1 MLLRGQ
7 AVGNAV
13 HKHSTGRGVGSLA
26 VPWRPQPPLVQ
37 QTNNK
42 RLLHIVARSSEGP
55 DPEQYVGK
63 LREKFLQQEAPPAS
77 PPAAAD
83 ASPPSPL
90 SSPETESEGPR
101 ASTQASGQN
110 APLSTPPPSQ
120 QQQQAQQ
127 QASAAATSSSPPQQ
141 QVQQQQPKRR
151 RGRPSRASRGGE
163 GQRQE
168 QQPVDLNP
176 YTLGRQARK
185 AFDEVWSQVSNLA
198 APTKSS
204 SAYLD
209 DDLLEPSRAVEFEA
223 PQAAYTTVLVVGAT
237 GRVGRILVRKLLLR
251 GYKVKALVRRR
262 EGKERDELQ
271 AIPSAVEIVEGDIGD
286 MDCCQEAV
294 RNVNKI
300 IFCAAARTP
309 ITADLLRVDDRGV
322 VNIAKAMQDEFVRQE
337 FRKRLQEAKNHP
349 EMMRNQKALR
359 RTYSRVSKREIADF
373 SQAYHQLR
381 WNVVFCGTPEDLMRQ
396 KQGQM
401 PDKFTAKSK
410 ADVFINEEENL
421 AFQGSLIQR
430 NAFAEIGAPVEQKLP
445 GGDPR
450 TANTE
455 GLTLRLRGD
464 GNIYTCILTTDDG
477 RYYARFPTR
486 VNAYS
491 SVRLPYNAFRA
502 AQQGQPPLNSET
514 VKHIAIRYE
523 ARRPPAVAA
532 ARAAKG
538 LPVEPTGSSLARF
551 DLEIDWIKAL
561 PSGEEPDFVLVS
573 CAGRAAR
580 VGMSELDVERMVR
593 AKRSGED
600 HLRMSGLGYTVVRP
614 GLLVDEPGGY
624 KALVFDQSDRITE
637 PISAAD
643 VADICLR
650 ALHETSARNKTFDVC
665 YEAGSLGEDD
675 SMFELVV
682 SAPDNTKTA
691 SYLKRATGELVKN
704 T

>member
-13 HKHSTGRGVGSLA
+13 HKHTSGRAVSGSLA
-26 VPWRPQPPLVQ
+26 APRRPQPPFVHQ
-37 QTNNK
+37 PSK
-42 RLLHIVARSSEGP
+42 RLLHIVASSEGP
-55 DPEQYVGK
+55 EPQDDDVGK
-63 LREKFLQQEAPPAS
+63 LREKFLQQQQPPSAPAPP
-77 PPAAAD
+77 PD
-83 ASPPSPL
+83 AS
-90 SSPETESEGPR
+90 SSSAEAPR

-110 APLSTPPPSQ
+110 APPPPPQQ

-127 QASAAATSSSPPQQ
+127 ESTAATSTAQQ
-141 QVQQQQPKRR
+141 EQQQPKRSR
-151 RGRPSRASRGGE
+151 RGRPSRARSSRGGGE
-163 GQRQE
+163 QRQE
-168 QQPVDLNP
+168 QPVDLNP

-209 DDLLEPSRAVEFEA
+209 DDLMEPSRAVEFEA

-251 GYKVKALVRRR
+251 GYKVKALVRKR

-294 RNVNKI
+294 RNVNKV

-337 FRKRLQEAKNHP
+337 FRKRLQEAKNNP

-410 ADVFINEEENL
+410 ADVFVTEEENL

-445 GGDPR
+445 GGDQR

-455 GLTLRLRGD
+455 GLTLRVRGD

-523 ARRPPAVAA
+523 ARRPPAVSA

-538 LPVEPTGSSLARF
+538 LPVEPSGSSLARF

-665 YEAGSLGEDD
+665 YEAGNLGEGD